1 MDAKVEDAVRWL
13 SSWPILSAAL
23 GVARNVG
30 SFESTDDDDDKQIQ
44 GILCSE
50 FRCSDARTLLALSI
64 ARCLRRMRSYL

>member
-50 FRCSDARTLLALSI
+50 SR
-64 ARCLRRMRSYL
+64 

>member
-1 MDAKVEDAVRWL
+1 
-13 SSWPILSAAL
+13 LSAAL

-50 FRCSDARTLLALSI
+50 FRCSDARTLLALI